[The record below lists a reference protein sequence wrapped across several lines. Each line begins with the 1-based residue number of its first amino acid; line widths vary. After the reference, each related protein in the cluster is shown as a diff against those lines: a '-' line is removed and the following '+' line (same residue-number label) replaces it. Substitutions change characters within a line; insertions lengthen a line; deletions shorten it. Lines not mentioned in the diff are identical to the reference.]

1 MTATKRAP
9 VKTVNKTASAVAKNA
24 AAEKARKAASKA
36 ALKAALKAAAGGS
49 AKAEVLAE
57 NLQAHADRL
66 EQERVSRVSRE
77 AADHAAYLQTLREDA
92 HAAWFASLDAV
103 QQEEVNNGERSI
115 PDGYADAY
123 IAEQLTPVKTKYN
136 GPMLALKTARKAY
149 VKAANGIQCNGDDLA
164 MMCGQY
170 PRETVVKG
178 LIQALSLPGNPYL
191 SLNPGQ
197 QSMNLRNKARHALKA
212 GLITSAHVAL
222 CLKTAA
228 GK

>member
-36 ALKAALKAAAGGS
+36 ALKADSKES
-49 AKAEVLAE
+49 KDLARTI
-57 NLQAHADRL
+57 HAT
-66 EQERVSRVSRE
+66 SVSRE
-77 AADHAAYLQTLREDA
+77 TPDAAALQAKADADHAAYVKTLREDA
-92 HAAWFASLDAV
+92 AALGVDP
-103 QQEEVNNGERSI
+103 E
-115 PDGYADAY
+115 AY

-164 MMCGQY
+164 IMCGQY

-178 LIQALSLPGNPYL
+178 LIQALGLPGNPYL

-212 GLITSAHVAL
+212 GLVTSDHVAL
-222 CLKTAA
+222 CLKAAA

>member
-36 ALKAALKAAAGGS
+36 ALQADLKAADPKELAKAAAFLEKQASQPTPEALKA
-49 AKAEVLAE
+49 KA
-57 NLQAHADRL
+57 D
-66 EQERVSRVSRE
+66 
-77 AADHAAYLQTLREDA
+77 ADHAAYLQALKADA
-92 HAAWFASLDAV
+92 HATWFASLDAV

-115 PDGYADAY
+115 PDGYVDAY
-123 IAEQLTPVKTKYN
+123 IAEQLTPVKTKYT

-170 PRETVVKG
+170 PRETVVEG
-178 LIQALSLPGNPYL
+178 LIQALGLPGNPYL

-212 GLITSAHVAL
+212 GLVTSAHVAL
-222 CLKTAA
+222 CLKAA
-228 GK
+228 ADK

>member
-36 ALKAALKAAAGGS
+36 ALKAADPKELAKAAVSLEKQASQPTPEALKA
-49 AKAEVLAE
+49 KA
-57 NLQAHADRL
+57 D
-66 EQERVSRVSRE
+66 
-77 AADHAAYLQTLREDA
+77 ADHAAYLQTLREDA
-92 HAAWFASLDAV
+92 HATWFASLDAV

-123 IAEQLTPVKTKYN
+123 IAEQLAPVKTKYN

-170 PRETVVKG
+170 PRETVVEG
-178 LIQALSLPGNPYL
+178 LIQALGLPGNPYL

-212 GLITSAHVAL
+212 GLVTSAHVAL
-222 CLKTAA
+222 CLKAAA

>member
-36 ALKAALKAAAGGS
+36 ALKAADPKELAKAAVSLEKQASQPTPEALKA
-49 AKAEVLAE
+49 KA
-57 NLQAHADRL
+57 D
-66 EQERVSRVSRE
+66 
-77 AADHAAYLQTLREDA
+77 ADHAAYLQTLREDA
-92 HAAWFASLDAV
+92 AALGVD
-103 QQEEVNNGERSI
+103 
-115 PDGYADAY
+115 PDTYV
-123 IAEQLTPVKTKYN
+123 AEQLAPVKTKYN

-164 MMCGQY
+164 IMCGQY

-178 LIQALSLPGNPYL
+178 LIQALGLPGNPYL

-212 GLITSAHVAL
+212 GLVTSDHVAL
-222 CLKTAA
+222 CLKAAA

>member
-36 ALKAALKAAAGGS
+36 ALKAADPKELAKAAVSLEKQASQPTPEALKA
-49 AKAEVLAE
+49 KA
-57 NLQAHADRL
+57 D
-66 EQERVSRVSRE
+66 
-77 AADHAAYLQTLREDA
+77 ADHAAYLQTLREDA
-92 HAAWFASLDAV
+92 AALGVD
-103 QQEEVNNGERSI
+103 
-115 PDGYADAY
+115 PDTY
-123 IAEQLTPVKTKYN
+123 IAEQLAPVKTKYN

-164 MMCGQY
+164 VMCGQY

-178 LIQALSLPGNPYL
+178 LIQALGLPGNPYL

-212 GLITSAHVAL
+212 GLVTSGHVAL
-222 CLKTAA
+222 CLKAAA

>member
-36 ALKAALKAAAGGS
+36 ALKAADPKELAKAAVSLEKQASQPTPEALKA
-49 AKAEVLAE
+49 KA
-57 NLQAHADRL
+57 D
-66 EQERVSRVSRE
+66 
-77 AADHAAYLQTLREDA
+77 ADHAAYLQTLREDA
-92 HAAWFASLDAV
+92 AALGVD
-103 QQEEVNNGERSI
+103 
-115 PDGYADAY
+115 PDTY
-123 IAEQLTPVKTKYN
+123 IAEQLAPVKTKYN

-164 MMCGQY
+164 IMCGQY

-178 LIQALSLPGNPYL
+178 LIQALGLPGNPYL

-212 GLITSAHVAL
+212 GLVTSDHVAL
-222 CLKTAA
+222 CLKAAA

>member
-36 ALKAALKAAAGGS
+36 ALKAADPKEL
-49 AKAEVLAE
+49 AKAEASQPTPEALKAK
-57 NLQAHADRL
+57 AD
-66 EQERVSRVSRE
+66 
-77 AADHAAYLQTLREDA
+77 ADHAAYLQTLREDA
-92 HAAWFASLDAV
+92 HATWFASLDAV

-123 IAEQLTPVKTKYN
+123 ITEQLTPVKAKYT

-178 LIQALSLPGNPYL
+178 LIQALGLPGNPYL

-212 GLITSAHVAL
+212 GLVTSAHVAL
-222 CLKTAA
+222 CLKAAA

>member
-36 ALKAALKAAAGGS
+36 ALKAADPKELAKAAVSLEKQASQPTPEALKA
-49 AKAEVLAE
+49 KA
-57 NLQAHADRL
+57 D
-66 EQERVSRVSRE
+66 
-77 AADHAAYLQTLREDA
+77 ADHAAYLQTLREDA
-92 HAAWFASLDAV
+92 AALGVD
-103 QQEEVNNGERSI
+103 
-115 PDGYADAY
+115 PDTY
-123 IAEQLTPVKTKYN
+123 IAEQLAPVKTKYN

-149 VKAANGIQCNGDDLA
+149 VKAANGIQCNGDNLA
-164 MMCGQY
+164 LLCGQY
-170 PRETVVKG
+170 TREVVVAG
-178 LIQALSLPGNPYL
+178 LIQALGLPGNPYL

-212 GLITSAHVAL
+212 GLVTSDHVAL
-222 CLKTAA
+222 CLKAAA

>member
-9 VKTVNKTASAVAKNA
+9 VKIVNKTASAVAKNA
-24 AAEKARKAASKA
+24 AAEKARKTASKA
-36 ALKAALKAAAGGS
+36 ALQADLKAADPKELAKAVKFLEAQMKAEASQPTPEALKA
-49 AKAEVLAE
+49 KA
-57 NLQAHADRL
+57 D
-66 EQERVSRVSRE
+66 
-77 AADHAAYLQTLREDA
+77 ADHAAYLQTLREDA
-92 HAAWFASLDAV
+92 HATWFASLDAV

-115 PDGYADAY
+115 PDGYVDAY
-123 IAEQLTPVKTKYN
+123 IAEQLAPVKAKYN

-178 LIQALSLPGNPYL
+178 LIQALGLPGNPYL

-212 GLITSAHVAL
+212 GLVTSAHVAL
-222 CLKTAA
+222 CLKAAA

>member
-36 ALKAALKAAAGGS
+36 ALKAADPKELAKVAVSLEKQASQPSPEALKA
-49 AKAEVLAE
+49 KV
-57 NLQAHADRL
+57 D
-66 EQERVSRVSRE
+66 
-77 AADHAAYLQTLREDA
+77 ADHAAYLQTLREDA
-92 HAAWFASLDAV
+92 AALGVDP
-103 QQEEVNNGERSI
+103 E
-115 PDGYADAY
+115 AY
-123 IAEQLTPVKTKYN
+123 IAEQLAPVKTKYN

-164 MMCGQY
+164 IMCGQY

-178 LIQALSLPGNPYL
+178 LIQALGLPGNPYP

-212 GLITSAHVAL
+212 GLVTSAHVAL
-222 CLKTAA
+222 CLKAAA

>member
-24 AAEKARKAASKA
+24 AVEKARKAASRA
-36 ALKAALKAAAGGS
+36 ALKAAGPKELAKAAVSLEKQASQPTPEALKA
-49 AKAEVLAE
+49 KA
-57 NLQAHADRL
+57 D
-66 EQERVSRVSRE
+66 
-77 AADHAAYLQTLREDA
+77 ADHAAYLQTLREDA
-92 HAAWFASLDAV
+92 EALGVD
-103 QQEEVNNGERSI
+103 
-115 PDGYADAY
+115 PDTY
-123 IAEQLTPVKTKYN
+123 IAEQLAPVKTKYN

-164 MMCGQY
+164 MLCGQY

-178 LIQALSLPGNPYL
+178 LIQALGLPGNPYL
-191 SLNPGQ
+191 ALNPGQ

-212 GLITSAHVAL
+212 GLVTSAYVAL
-222 CLKTAA
+222 CLKAAA

>member
-36 ALKAALKAAAGGS
+36 ALKAADPKELAKAAVSLEKQASQPTPEALKA
-49 AKAEVLAE
+49 KA
-57 NLQAHADRL
+57 D
-66 EQERVSRVSRE
+66 
-77 AADHAAYLQTLREDA
+77 ADHAAYLQTLREDA
-92 HAAWFASLDAV
+92 AALGVD
-103 QQEEVNNGERSI
+103 
-115 PDGYADAY
+115 PDAY
-123 IAEQLTPVKTKYN
+123 IAEQLAPVKTKYT

-149 VKAANGIQCNGDDLA
+149 VKAANGIQCNGDNLA
-164 MMCGQY
+164 MLCGQY

-212 GLITSAHVAL
+212 GLVTSDHVAL
-222 CLKTAA
+222 CLKAAA

>member
-36 ALKAALKAAAGGS
+36 ALKAAAGGS
-49 AKAEVLAE
+49 VKAEVLAE
-57 NLQAHADRL
+57 NLQAHAARP
-66 EQERVSRVSRE
+66 EQERVSRE

-92 HAAWFASLDAV
+92 AALGVDP
-103 QQEEVNNGERSI
+103 E
-115 PDGYADAY
+115 AY
-123 IAEQLTPVKTKYN
+123 IAEQLAPVKTKYT

-149 VKAANGIQCNGDDLA
+149 VKAANGIQCNGDNLA
-164 MMCGQY
+164 MLCGQY

-178 LIQALSLPGNPYL
+178 LIQALGLPGNPYL

-212 GLITSAHVAL
+212 GLVTSDHVAL
-222 CLKTAA
+222 CLKAAA